1 MVSVN
6 RLVASGWVEES
17 VVVIAARGGGGGDCD
32 SETKENTHIR

>member
-1 MVSVN
+1 VSVN
-6 RLVASGWVEES
+6 RLVASGWVKES